1 MVGGGKGEAMSG
13 GDGEIEIGYKYNMI
27 KRFIISILISA
38 LFLQSVISVE
48 AQEGFV
54 KFVGRPNSKV
64 FLEVAVTDEEKEKGL
79 MNRPSLAENRGM
91 VFVFRPTRQI
101 TFWMKDTLIS
111 LDMIFVNKGKIV
123 KIVKN
128 ALPNQT
134 TILYPSES
142 LITEVV
148 EVNGGFADKHMI
160 KAGDRLVF
168 KDIPQIDYSVKSM
181 VK

>member
-1 MVGGGKGEAMSG
+1 
-13 GDGEIEIGYKYNMI
+13 MI
-27 KRFIISILISA
+27 KRFIISILISV
-38 LFLQSVISVE
+38 LFLQSVISAE
-48 AQEGFV
+48 EQEGFV
-54 KFVGRPNSKV
+54 KFVGKSNSKV
-64 FLEVAVTDEEKEKGL
+64 FLEIAITDEEKGKGL
-79 MNRPSLAENRGM
+79 MNRPNLAENRGM
-91 VFVFRPTRQI
+91 VFVFRPARQI

-134 TILYPSES
+134 TILYSS
-142 LITEVV
+142 GSSVTEVI
-148 EVNGGFADKHMI
+148 EVNSGFADKYMI

-181 VK
+181 AK